1 MQKMDYISSR
11 SNPLVQKYAK
21 LSDKKYRE
29 SERLFILDGAKLF
42 AEAVDSEIDIEAV
55 LFCEGKENAIALAA
69 FEKMRSSDKYQ
80 NTRCICLADTAFS
93 KISSEKAPDGV
104 ICVAKHLDNF
114 NFYNKIERNDASEY
128 KGEKVM
134 ALCSVR
140 DPGNIGTIARSA
152 VAFGFDRLVVS
163 ADSAD
168 PYNAR
173 AMRASMGA
181 FFKIKVDFVEDFCS
195 VPEAFISTGRR
206 VLCAELR
213 EGAVSLDDIDVSRE
227 DCFMIG
233 NEGHG
238 IPEEISRLCSASVYI
253 PIAPNSESLNAAIA
267 ASVLAF
273 EKIVVAFA

>member
-11 SNPLVQKYAK
+11 SNPLVQRYSK
-21 LSDKKYRE
+21 LSDKKHRE
-29 SERLFILDGAKLF
+29 SEGLFMLDGAKLF
-42 AEAVDSEIDIEAV
+42 AEAVDSKIDIEAV
-55 LFCEGKENAIALAA
+55 LFCEGKENPIAMKAL
-69 FEKMRSSDKYQ
+69 EKMRSDNAFKGVRYV
-80 NTRCICLADTAFS
+80 CLNESAFA
-93 KISSEKAPDGV
+93 KISTEKSPDGV
-104 ICVAKHLDNF
+104 ICIAKHLDNF
-114 NFYNKIERNDASEY
+114 NFYNKIERNDTLEYESE
-128 KGEKVM
+128 KIM

-152 VAFGFDRLVVS
+152 VAFGFDRILVS

-181 FFKIKVDFVEDFCS
+181 FFKIKVDFVEDFKS
-195 VPEAFISTGRR
+195 VPSALISSGRR

-213 EGAVSLDDIDVSRE
+213 EGAVSLDDIGVTAR

-238 IPEEISRLCSASVYI
+238 IPEEISKECSASVYI

-273 EKIVVAFA
+273 VQR